1 MITIH
6 PSHTPRIV
14 TTDSYL
20 PFLANSFQPVF
31 VANKKEGWP
40 MLIQKAMA
48 KHFGSFSI
56 LEKLCPSEMISNLT
70 GWPVVRWEI
79 QDNMEAFQLMQKLN
93 VFGYMYVL

>member
-48 KHFGSFSI
+48 KHFGSFRI
-56 LEKLCPSEMISNLT
+56 LEQLSPSEMISNLT